1 MARFVV
7 AVTGGIASGKSLVD
21 RAFADLGVEV
31 VDADLLA
38 REIVAPGEPAL
49 AEIVH
54 MFGVE
59 MLGPNGTLDR
69 PRLRQRIFVDREARR
84 QLEDIT
90 HPRIRNLMAA
100 RCAAAP
106 GPYVIAS
113 IPLLAEVGARQAY
126 HWLGRVL
133 VVDTS
138 VRSQRDR
145 LVSRDGIDAALADR
159 MITAQASR
167 ADRLAL
173 ASDVVINDGP
183 LNAVAEPILALH
195 LRFTGLASGAP
206 AA

>member
-21 RAFADLGVEV
+21 LAFAEWGVDV

-38 REIVAPGEPAL
+38 REIVAPGQPAL
-49 AEIVH
+49 GEIVQL
-54 MFGVE
+54 FGPE
-59 MLGPNGTLDR
+59 MLGPDGTLDR
-69 PRLRQRIFVDREARR
+69 PRLRQRIFVDPQARR
-84 QLEDIT
+84 QLEGIT

-100 RCAAAP
+100 RCAAAR

-126 HWLGRVL
+126 DWLSRVL

-159 MITAQASR
+159 MIAAQANR
-167 ADRLAL
+167 TQRLAL

-183 LNAVAEPILALH
+183 IDAVAGPVLALH
-195 LRFTGLASGAP
+195 LLFTGLAFGAP
-206 AA
+206 AP